1 MDFKQA
7 LTFLEQGMTLD
18 EVIQLRDAEKPKEET
33 PKEDTPKEDK
43 KEDVK
48 ETPNEGTPAEETIP
62 KWAESLNSNIEKLT
76 KTIQAQAIANS
87 SMPTPKGVQEMA
99 DEVLVGLFNKKK
111 EGKE

>member
-7 LTFLEQGMTLD
+7 LSFLEQGMSLD
-18 EVIQLRDAEKPKEET
+18 EVIQLRDAEKPKEDEPKETDDKETPTET
-33 PKEDTPKEDK
+33 PKE
-43 KEDVK
+43 
-48 ETPNEGTPAEETIP
+48 ETPTEDTIP

-76 KTIQAQAIANS
+76 RTIQAQAIANS

-99 DEVLVGLFNKKK
+99 DDVLVGLFNKK

>member
-7 LTFLEQGMTLD
+7 LTFLEQGMSLD
-18 EVIQLRDAEKPKEET
+18 EVIQLRDAEKPKEDEPKETDDKETPTET
-33 PKEDTPKEDK
+33 PKEETPK
-43 KEDVK
+43 
-48 ETPNEGTPAEETIP
+48 EETIP

-99 DEVLVGLFNKKK
+99 DDVLVGLFNKK

>member
-7 LTFLEQGMTLD
+7 LSFLEQGMSLD
-18 EVIQLRDAEKPKEET
+18 EVIQLRDAEKPKEDEPKETDDKETPTET
-33 PKEDTPKEDK
+33 PKEE
-43 KEDVK
+43 
-48 ETPNEGTPAEETIP
+48 TPAEDTIP

-76 KTIQAQAIANS
+76 RTIQAQAIANS

-99 DEVLVGLFNKKK
+99 DDVLVGLFNKK

>member
-1 MDFKQA
+1 M
-7 LTFLEQGMTLD
+7 EQEMKTP
-18 EVIQLRDAEKPKEET
+18 VTEE
-33 PKEDTPKEDK
+33 
-43 KEDVK
+43 
-48 ETPNEGTPAEETIP
+48 TPAEETIP

>member
-7 LTFLEQGMTLD
+7 LTFLEQGMSLD
-18 EVIQLRDAEKPKEET
+18 EVIQLRDAEKPKEDEPKETDDKETPTET
-33 PKEDTPKEDK
+33 PKEETPK
-43 KEDVK
+43 
-48 ETPNEGTPAEETIP
+48 EETIP

-99 DEVLVGLFNKKK
+99 DDVLVGLFNKK
-111 EGKE
+111 EGKD

>member
-7 LTFLEQGMTLD
+7 LSFLEQGMTLD
-18 EVIQLRDAEKPKEET
+18 EVIQLRDAEKPKEDEPKETDDKETPTET
-33 PKEDTPKEDK
+33 PKEETPK
-43 KEDVK
+43 
-48 ETPNEGTPAEETIP
+48 EETIP

-99 DEVLVGLFNKKK
+99 DDVLVGLFNKK
-111 EGKE
+111 EGKD

>member
-33 PKEDTPKEDK
+33 PKEDVKEDK

-48 ETPNEGTPAEETIP
+48 ETPKEETPAEETIP

>member
-7 LTFLEQGMTLD
+7 LAFLEQGMSLD
-18 EVIQLRDAEKPKEET
+18 EVIQLRDAEKPKEDEPKETDDKETPTET
-33 PKEDTPKEDK
+33 PKEE
-43 KEDVK
+43 
-48 ETPNEGTPAEETIP
+48 TPAEDTIP

-76 KTIQAQAIANS
+76 RTIQAQAIANS

-99 DEVLVGLFNKKK
+99 DDVLVGLFNKK